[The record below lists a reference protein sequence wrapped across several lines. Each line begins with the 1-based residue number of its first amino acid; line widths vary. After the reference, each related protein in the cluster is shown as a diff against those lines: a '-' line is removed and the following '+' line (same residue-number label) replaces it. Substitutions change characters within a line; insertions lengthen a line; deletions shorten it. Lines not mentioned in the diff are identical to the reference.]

1 MSLIDRISED
11 IKKAMLAREKQKL
24 ESLRSIKAAL
34 LVAKTEKGAADVL
47 SEDTEIKLLQKLVKQ
62 REEAAEIY
70 KQAGRDELYQ
80 NEMSEKGFIIAYL
93 PAALDENTIVEEI
106 KKIIGETG
114 ASSSADFG
122 KVMGLAAKKFA
133 GKADNKFVSQKIRE
147 LLS

>member
-34 LVAKTEKGAADVL
+34 IVAKTEKGAAEVL
-47 SEDTEIKLLQKLVKQ
+47 SEDTELKLLQKLVKQ

-80 NEMSEKGFIIAYL
+80 NEMSERGYIMAYL

-106 KKIIGETG
+106 KKIIAETG
-114 ASSSADFG
+114 ASSAADFG
-122 KVMGLAAKKFA
+122 KVMGLAVKKFA

>member
-34 LVAKTEKGAADVL
+34 IVAKTEKGAAEVL
-47 SEDTEIKLLQKLVKQ
+47 SEDTEIKLLQRLVKQ

-80 NEMSEKGFIIAYL
+80 IEMNERGFIMAYL

-106 KKIIGETG
+106 KKIIAESG
-114 ASSSADFG
+114 ATSAADFG

-133 GKADNKFVSQKIRE
+133 GKADNKFVSAKIKE